1 MTTQIGFKK
10 TTAQK
15 PINISNVLVVR
26 PPDRAAVGIEKL
38 KNALS
43 AADRGR
49 MNRIYDLYDEL
60 LRDPV
65 LGNAVEKRITAITN
79 ADLLFQTDGKENEAM
94 SDFIDTPEFEKL
106 LREVMLSK
114 FYGKSVIE
122 LAFTPDFKAVN
133 IKRQHL
139 NTDRKEIIKEVYDE
153 HGIPYEDND
162 FLLNVGDDKDLGI
175 FLKTA
180 PYAIYKRNG
189 WGDFA
194 QFVELYG
201 IDTLLG
207 LYDPDDENGRQE
219 MELAF
224 KNRGGAGSM
233 TMNKN
238 SDVKIIGTK
247 STGTVDIHDRFLDK
261 CDNQILIAILGQ
273 TMTTKDGSSLSQSK
287 THAQTEDDI
296 NQADRRFIQRVLNT
310 ELLPRL
316 QKRGYPVG
324 GGAFLFAEKGENL
337 TKEQELNIAEKVEQI
352 TGQVDEQ
359 YWFENFGIPKGKK
372 QQQPKGKEPSN
383 KDKGKG
389 KDMDEKD
396 EQKLSRH
403 SESVKASNKSL
414 FQRLRDF
421 FVKAPH
427 SGATSVAKLSN
438 SITGKGIEQLIR
450 KALTEIYNGDTELVN
465 RLLFE
470 ISNKT
475 LQQAVS
481 LAFDEAGEDWQVAN
495 SEFMK
500 EFRYNTAVF
509 VAFKN
514 HQQTKEL
521 IGELKD
527 ENGELRSFREF
538 RRATKSITKDY
549 NERWLQTE
557 YNTAVR
563 SARAAVKWREF
574 LKVEHLYPNLEYMQS
589 RASHKRDSHLAYV
602 GTILPIRHSWWDTH
616 LPPIDWNCKCWVRQT
631 DKEPTAVP
639 GEELVSP
646 SFTNNPGKTAE
657 FINTKQTPYYLHT
670 DEELRNSVAAFALNT
685 LRTERR
691 KKVINE
697 QRKLRDWYKKSLPT
711 HKVGKFNAKRFIARN
726 RQTDKEIILNS
737 NFYEEVMG
745 KYTDDPLFFERTQ
758 LLKKAHLLIE
768 KATLKRIEKSE
779 HHPNT
784 DFFVF
789 EHIGDSIKIEF
800 KCKQESDGL
809 YLYYMRHYKM

>member
-106 LREVMLSK
+106 LREVILSK
-114 FYGKSVIE
+114 FYGKSIIE
-122 LAFTPDFKAVN
+122 LAFVPNFKASS

-139 NTDRKEIIKEVYDE
+139 NTERKEILKQLFDDT
-153 HGIPYEDND
+153 GISYEDND

-233 TMNKN
+233 TMSKN
-238 SDVKIIGTK
+238 ADVKTVGTK

-372 QQQPKGKEPSN
+372 QVPSSQEPSKKN
-383 KDKGKG
+383 KGKG
-389 KDMDEKD
+389 KGMDEKD
-396 EQKLSRH
+396 EQKLPRDF
-403 SESVKASNKSL
+403 EPIEASNKSL
-414 FQRLRDF
+414 FKRFKDF
-421 FVKAPH
+421 F
-427 SGATSVAKLSN
+427 
-438 SITGKGIEQLIR
+438 
-450 KALTEIYNGDTELVN
+450 
-465 RLLFE
+465 
-470 ISNKT
+470 
-475 LQQAVS
+475 
-481 LAFDEAGEDWQVAN
+481 
-495 SEFMK
+495 
-500 EFRYNTAVF
+500 
-509 VAFKN
+509 
-514 HQQTKEL
+514 
-521 IGELKD
+521 
-527 ENGELRSFREF
+527 
-538 RRATKSITKDY
+538 
-549 NERWLQTE
+549 
-557 YNTAVR
+557 
-563 SARAAVKWREF
+563 
-574 LKVEHLYPNLEYMQS
+574 
-589 RASHKRDSHLAYV
+589 
-602 GTILPIRHSWWDTH
+602 
-616 LPPIDWNCKCWVRQT
+616 
-631 DKEPTAVP
+631 
-639 GEELVSP
+639 
-646 SFTNNPGKTAE
+646 
-657 FINTKQTPYYLHT
+657 
-670 DEELRNSVAAFALNT
+670 
-685 LRTERR
+685 
-691 KKVINE
+691 
-697 QRKLRDWYKKSLPT
+697 
-711 HKVGKFNAKRFIARN
+711 FNAPR
-726 RQTDKEIILNS
+726 
-737 NFYEEVMG
+737 
-745 KYTDDPLFFERTQ
+745 
-758 LLKKAHLLIE
+758 
-768 KATLKRIEKSE
+768 
-779 HHPNT
+779 
-784 DFFVF
+784 
-789 EHIGDSIKIEF
+789 
-800 KCKQESDGL
+800 
-809 YLYYMRHYKM
+809 